1 MSTMSTKLPVRNIR
15 LPKYSVPIS
24 SIIFQDISV
33 RMLGRKK
40 KLESYLMIFMNF
52 FKQRL

>member
-1 MSTMSTKLPVRNIR
+1 MSTMSNKITGKEYRY
-15 LPKYSVPIS
+15 PKYSVPIS

>member
-1 MSTMSTKLPVRNIR
+1 MSTMSNKITGKEYPLS
-15 LPKYSVPIS
+15 KYSVPIS